1 MLLMERFA
9 IETISLMYTD
19 EDELLGV
26 SLFNIKQFKR
36 ASGVRLNDERH
47 WNARIKRKNVE
58 VVIAIMKLFI
68 ESFVTFPMK

>member
-1 MLLMERFA
+1 MISIMLLMERFA

-47 WNARIKRKNVE
+47 
-58 VVIAIMKLFI
+58 
-68 ESFVTFPMK
+68 